1 MKKEKTLTDF
11 LFGINGLHIILCL
24 VVMFLRKF
32 KIFSAAYVDWG
43 VLAATLVIWLVF
55 ANLAALGSR
64 MLKGK
69 NAFSYAFLSLT
80 PIFLITAVSAV
91 LGFFTA
97 EAGSGWAK
105 FFFIGSAVNFYFR
118 PFSALLKYIDFSAYV
133 YYLAC
138 MLMLFAVS
146 LIGASLGISAGKK
159 KIRNKKAKASKKQ
172 APAQKQRKSAAVAEE
187 KKESGSERKPRTDA
201 KKLSDEELANET
213 DEDLQKEIE
222 RLKQKLKERQKES
235 GSDQA

>member
-43 VLAATLVIWLVF
+43 VLAAALVIWLVF
-55 ANLAALGSR
+55 ANLAALGSN

-69 NAFSYAFLSLT
+69 NAFAYAFLSLT
-80 PIFLITAVSAV
+80 PIFIITAVSAV
-91 LGFFTA
+91 MGFFAT
-97 EAGSGWAK
+97 EVGSGWAK

-118 PFSALLKYIDFSAYV
+118 PFSALLKYMDFSAYA

-138 MLMLFAVS
+138 MALLLVVS

-159 KIRNKKAKASKKQ
+159 KIRAKKTRAAKKQ
-172 APAQKQRKSAAVAEE
+172 SPAKNQRRAEAVSKE
-187 KKESGSERKPRTDA
+187 KAQAKRAGKPRTDT

-222 RLKQKLKERQKES
+222 RLRQKLKERQKES
-235 GSDQA
+235 DAN